1 MGAGAVFLNYGME
14 SAVKQKGE
22 SMKSR
27 SLLLP
32 LTSGFGILVIL
43 IAILGVGA
51 IRRARAIYN
60 EMESTQDAYLQSEAT
75 RRDIATDMY
84 LAGILVRDYLLDP
97 SPQNAPKHRQQLLD
111 IRSSLQ
117 QSLDELSQQLGD
129 VKSPSLPRLQSE
141 VQSYWDSLDP
151 IFEWTPQEK
160 AERSWYFLRHGV
172 FPHRQAV
179 VDLAH
184 EMAKLNQENLER
196 EGERNRESQR
206 VLHQSSTG

>member
-60 EMESTQDAYLQSEAT
+60 EMETRTHIYSRRPLDA
-75 RRDIATDMY
+75 I
-84 LAGILVRDYLLDP
+84 
-97 SPQNAPKHRQQLLD
+97 
-111 IRSSLQ
+111 
-117 QSLDELSQQLGD
+117 
-129 VKSPSLPRLQSE
+129 
-141 VQSYWDSLDP
+141 
-151 IFEWTPQEK
+151 
-160 AERSWYFLRHGV
+160 
-172 FPHRQAV
+172 
-179 VDLAH
+179 
-184 EMAKLNQENLER
+184 
-196 EGERNRESQR
+196 
-206 VLHQSSTG
+206 